1 MMNAG
6 MQAWLVDALVEL
18 FYFYRDG
25 GAAHVT
31 DAVREMTGHE
41 PITFAEFARDYAQA
55 FR

>member
-1 MMNAG
+1 MAGAG

-31 DAVREMTGHE
+31 DTVREVTGRQ
-41 PITFAEFARDYAQA
+41 PITFAQFARDYAQA
-55 FR
+55 FQ